1 MTLYTL
7 DLEFDIN
14 QITRSLQYTFSN
26 PEKKT
31 GILAGTFNFND
42 QSDPGKDFLEV
53 SVTATGNAADN
64 PRVIVQDCTLV
75 SVSNGDLGR
84 TFLSPFSQESAVS
97 QFTDWAPLENMNAPQ
112 GRVKLYG
119 QPQGKGK
126 GRLPVVAQKG
136 QWEISGYLSV
146 VIELNGNSYNRVF
159 TFDPESTAGAGAGL
173 GWPG

>member
-14 QITRSLQYTFSN
+14 QVTRSLQYKFSN

-31 GILAGTFNFND
+31 GVLAGTFNFNNSTGID
-42 QSDPGKDFLEV
+42 DSSMVV
-53 SVTATGNAADN
+53 SVTATGSLIGE
-64 PRVIVQDCTLV
+64 PRVTVHDCTLV

-84 TFLSPFSQESAVS
+84 SFLSPFDKTSAVA
-97 QFTDWAPLENMNAPQ
+97 QLKKWAPLEKMDAPD

-119 QPQGKGK
+119 MASS
-126 GRLPVVAQKG
+126 RLPVVAQDG
-136 QWEISGYLSV
+136 QWQISGYLSV
-146 VIELNGNSYNRVF
+146 IIVIDGHTYNRVF
-159 TFDPESTAGAGAGL
+159 TFDPEGTAGAGTGL